1 MTAGESAEMAM
12 LTREVVRLERELERL
27 QGILEALG
35 VDASKEEDGHADRSS
50 MPGVRVEY
58 FPQGE

>member
-1 MTAGESAEMAM
+1 MTTGESAEMAM

-27 QGILEALG
+27 QEILGALG
-35 VDASKEEDGHADRSS
+35 VDASKEEDEHADRSR

-58 FPQGE
+58 FPNGG